1 MKKVIWMTLF
11 IVTFCALSIEPASA
25 LTNGVVKVGL
35 RYGSSA
41 MASANLENEVGS
53 GYEFGYYND
62 SRQFVALAQTAET
75 KITMTPVA
83 SGIDHDRSK

>member
-25 LTNGVVKVGL
+25 LTNSVVKVGL

-41 MASANLENEVGS
+41 MAPVMNSAITTTAGS
-53 GYEFGYYND
+53 
-62 SRQFVALAQTAET
+62 L
-75 KITMTPVA
+75 
-83 SGIDHDRSK
+83 